1 MARGPQTYAGQA
13 LSHEL
18 RLRPEALDDL
28 RSAYLWCESKRPGLG
43 EDFGLCVEAALALVQ
58 DNPLLGRQLQEK
70 ARRVLVRRFPYAIL
84 YEVEHRRIVVFAVF
98 HGHRDPE
105 DWIRRLE

>member
-18 RLRPEALDDL
+18 RFRPEALEDL
-28 RSAYLWCESKRPGLG
+28 RSAYLWYESQRPGLG
-43 EDFGLCVEAALALVQ
+43 EDFGLCVEAALAVVR
-58 DNPLLGRQLQEK
+58 DSPFLGRQLREN

-84 YEVEHRRIVVFAVF
+84 YEIEDRRIVVFAVF